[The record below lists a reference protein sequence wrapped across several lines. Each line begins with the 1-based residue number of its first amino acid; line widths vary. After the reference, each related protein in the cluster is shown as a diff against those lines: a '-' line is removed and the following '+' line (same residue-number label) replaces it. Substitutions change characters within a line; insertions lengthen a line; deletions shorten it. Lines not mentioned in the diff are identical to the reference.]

1 MLQRKL
7 VVLLGSLIVLAF
19 VLKLCGVIPSFGGND
34 ADKDAKERPASA
46 SLEVTPIIQT
56 PELPT
61 GCESVALTMALN
73 VYGYQLDKTTIARE
87 WLVHN
92 DENYVIGYSG
102 DPFSTKGAGVFAP
115 GLCDT
120 ANAFLKHRG
129 NGYKAYDITGLE
141 IEDLCDYI
149 AQGTPVVVWITA
161 DYKEPTYTDSNIE
174 YDGRNYRWYNNE
186 HCVMLGGYD
195 DEKSMLTV
203 YDPLQGK
210 IEVEKQTFKKIYD
223 QIGKYAIMIN

>member
-1 MLQRKL
+1 MLRKR
-7 VVLLGSLIVLAF
+7 LLFLLCSLIVLAF
-19 VLKLCGVIPSFGGND
+19 VLKISGVLPSFGGDNTEEVE
-34 ADKDAKERPASA
+34 KVRPVSA

-73 VYGYQLDKTTIARE
+73 VYGYQLDKTTIASE
-87 WLVHN
+87 WLVRN

-102 DPFSTKGAGVFAP
+102 DPFSKNGAGIFAP

-120 ANAFLKHRG
+120 ANAFLKHKG
-129 NGYKAYDITGLE
+129 NGYKAYDITGME
-141 IEDLCDYI
+141 VEDLCDYI
-149 AQGTPVVVWITA
+149 AQGFPVVVWITS
-161 DYKEPTYTDSNIE
+161 DYKEPTYTDSSIE
-174 YDGRNYRWYNNE
+174 YAGKTYRWYNNE

-195 DEKSMLTV
+195 DEKSTLTI

-210 IEVEKQTFKKIYD
+210 IEIEKQTFQKIYD
-223 QIGKYAIMIN
+223 QIGKYAVMIH